1 MDERVSLPLLNQAVK
16 TGILATAQ
24 NRAME
29 GLMSRDGMRL
39 APSRLVTG
47 EILNEC
53 IEIAWKLNRQGSKCN
68 ATELGEAVA
77 S

>member
-1 MDERVSLPLLNQAVK
+1 MPSLNQAVR

-29 GLMSRDGMRL
+29 GFMGRYGMRL
-39 APSRLVTG
+39 AASRFVAG
-47 EILNEC
+47 ETLNEC
-53 IEIAWKLNRQGSKCN
+53 IEIVRKLNRQGFKCN
-68 ATELGEAVA
+68 ATELGEAVE